1 MSQVIKNKTLTIILA
16 DDHDVV
22 RAGIRRLLSMD
33 SNLHVI
39 DEASNGEDAVNLV
52 NYHQPDIALI
62 DINMPK
68 MNGIVATEIIKESNS
83 DTCVVILTAYDDSSH
98 MEKALVAGADG
109 YLIKDI
115 NSRDLIDSMHRV
127 VLGERVFSKSV
138 VSILQ
143 NKHWSSSDDENQ
155 IIITKREQEILN
167 NVALG
172 KTSIEIAG
180 LLNISTRTVESHRYN
195 LMKKLSVKNTA
206 ELVRY
211 AVLNADIL
219 S

>member
-1 MSQVIKNKTLTIILA
+1 MSQFIQNRTLTIILA

-22 RAGIRRLLSMD
+22 RAGIKRLLSID
-33 SNLHVI
+33 KTLQVI
-39 DEASNGEDAVNLV
+39 DEAANGENAVELV
-52 NYHQPDIALI
+52 NYHKPDIALI

-68 MNGIVATEIIKESNS
+68 MNGIVATEMIKEANL

-98 MEKALVAGADG
+98 MEKALQAGADG

-115 NSRDLIDSMHRV
+115 GSKDLIDSMHRV
-127 VLGERVFSKSV
+127 VMGERVFSKSV
-138 VSILQ
+138 LSILQ
-143 NKHWSSSDDENQ
+143 SKHWSSSDDDNQ
-155 IIITKREQEILN
+155 VVITKREQEILN

-172 KTSIEIAG
+172 KTSIEIAD

-206 ELVRY
+206 ELVRF
-211 AVLNADIL
+211 AVMNTSLLA
-219 S
+219 